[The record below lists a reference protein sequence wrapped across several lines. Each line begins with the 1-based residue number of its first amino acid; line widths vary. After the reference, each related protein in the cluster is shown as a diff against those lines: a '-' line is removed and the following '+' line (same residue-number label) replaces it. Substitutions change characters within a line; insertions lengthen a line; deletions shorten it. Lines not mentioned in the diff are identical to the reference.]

1 MHPRTVQE
9 TLNQLKPMQTCQELP
24 RPAFMPNSS
33 TERVVLGVESMKRHM
48 TDEGWQITNGLAWQ
62 GYRHCG
68 YNLDYP
74 QTNVRKIVEHT
85 NPSVVVVQDIREWDV
100 QPGNFR
106 EPEARFENIQ
116 ALQDHNSLNVTILK
130 DAHQNPLYHR
140 QAAID
145 MACHAWIVYY
155 HPKIVKRLAPY
166 VREQDLIRTYHSL
179 DLDHVPLW
187 NNVRDGIVMSGAVSA
202 AYPLRQR
209 MRQFQTKLGMTWL
222 NHPGYHRKGCCTPD
236 YMQFLSNFKVAV
248 CTSSRY
254 GYALR
259 KIIEATAAGCQVI
272 TDLPVDEVLPE
283 IDGNL
288 IRVHP
293 DINMNVLRC
302 TLEEAV
308 ANYSHDRQYDFALKA
323 QFRYNY
329 VTVSTH
335 LANAL
340 EDKRIEYNAR
350 TRMSVSNGTSQP
362 TATGQVS

>member
-48 TDEGWQITNGLAWQ
+48 TDEGWQITNGLACQ

-74 QTNVRKIVEHT
+74 QTNVCKIIEHT
-85 NPSVVVVQDIREWDV
+85 NPGIVVVQDIREWDV

-106 EPEARFENIQ
+106 ESEARFENIT

-155 HPKIVKRLAPY
+155 HPRIVKCLAPY

-179 DLDHVPLW
+179 NPDDIPLW
-187 NNVRDGIVMSGAVSA
+187 NNQREGVGMSGAMSSV
-202 AYPLRQR
+202 YPLRQR
-209 MRQFQTKLGMTWL
+209 IRQFQAKLNMTWL
-222 NHPGYHRKGCCTPD
+222 THPGYHRKGCCTPE
-236 YMQFLSNFKVAV
+236 YLQFLSRFKVAV

-259 KIIEATAAGCQVI
+259 KIIEATAVGCRVI
-272 TDLPVDEVLPE
+272 TDLPVDDVLPE
-283 IDGNL
+283 IDSNL

-293 DINMNVLRC
+293 DINIKSLQCV
-302 TLEEAV
+302 LEEAT
-308 ANYSHDRQYDFALKA
+308 ANYDYERQYDFACKA
-323 QFRYNY
+323 TVRYNY
-329 VTVSTH
+329 NTVTSY
-335 LANAL
+335 LADAL
-340 EDKRIEYNAR
+340 EAKRMEYDERAR
-350 TRMSVSNGTSQP
+350 MLRTNGCP
-362 TATGQVS
+362 

>member
-1 MHPRTVQE
+1 
-9 TLNQLKPMQTCQELP
+9 
-24 RPAFMPNSS
+24 
-33 TERVVLGVESMKRHM
+33 
-48 TDEGWQITNGLAWQ
+48 
-62 GYRHCG
+62 
-68 YNLDYP
+68 
-74 QTNVRKIVEHT
+74 
-85 NPSVVVVQDIREWDV
+85 
-100 QPGNFR
+100 
-106 EPEARFENIQ
+106 
-116 ALQDHNSLNVTILK
+116 
-130 DAHQNPLYHR
+130 
-140 QAAID
+140 
-145 MACHAWIVYY
+145 
-155 HPKIVKRLAPY
+155 
-166 VREQDLIRTYHSL
+166 
-179 DLDHVPLW
+179 
-187 NNVRDGIVMSGAVSA
+187 
-202 AYPLRQR
+202 

-259 KIIEATAAGCQVI
+259 KIIEATAAGCQVV
-272 TDLPVDEVLPE
+272 TDLPTDEVLPE

-293 DINMNVLRC
+293 DINMNLLRC

-308 ANYSHDRQYDFALKA
+308 ANYDLERQHDFAFKA

-350 TRMSVSNGTSQP
+350 ARMSVSNGSPQP